1 MLIEADQPAEGMQ
14 IEEEADN
21 TTKTDKYN
29 RGSEKSKMYA
39 SKKSDQSL
47 NSKGKKRNNSI
58 KRVSQ
63 AIGAMQKIL

>member
-39 SKKSDQSL
+39 SKKSD
-47 NSKGKKRNNSI
+47 
-58 KRVSQ
+58 
-63 AIGAMQKIL
+63 